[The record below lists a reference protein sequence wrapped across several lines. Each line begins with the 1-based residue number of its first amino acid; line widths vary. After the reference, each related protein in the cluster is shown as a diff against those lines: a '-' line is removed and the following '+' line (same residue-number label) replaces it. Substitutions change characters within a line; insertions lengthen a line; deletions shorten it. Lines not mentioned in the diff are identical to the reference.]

1 MFLPIKW
8 GFLRDLLVIDHGVS
22 NGYTLQENVWLWK
35 YLGGLGGEGKEVENN
50 VMSYSRTSPIS
61 DIYLLVYNL
70 KILSRQHSCF
80 GRRQTQEFLK
90 WDYIVK

>member
-1 MFLPIKW
+1 MCDYENTW
-8 GFLRDLLVIDHGVS
+8 GVG
-22 NGYTLQENVWLWK
+22 
-35 YLGGLGGEGKEVENN
+35 GGEGKEVENN
-50 VMSYSRTSPIS
+50 NVMSYSHTSPIS

>member
-1 MFLPIKW
+1 MTMKI
-8 GFLRDLLVIDHGVS
+8 
-22 NGYTLQENVWLWK
+22 
-35 YLGGLGGEGKEVENN
+35 LGGVGGGEGKEVENNN

-90 WDYIVK
+90 